1 MALLLFWTTSETA
14 GGFLGSV
21 RGDRSAKQG
30 RPRDLLRGLWLA
42 GLAVSLLYGGMAN
55 ADDVTFIVKGVSKPL
70 EVNLVRALPPAV
82 IGSQAD
88 RLEEAEMAAGLRLK
102 DALEAY
108 GYYGATWTKS
118 SKHIA
123 AGKVLVTFSVTPG
136 RPILVRKIDLKSTG
150 DGSKLP
156 ALQKL
161 FARFPLHKK
170 EVLNQVIYEDWKGN
184 LLSLLTARGYAQAS
198 YSRHEI
204 LIDRDQF
211 WADIYLWLNTGPR
224 FRVGDINITGARH
237 YPRWFIERYISFKT
251 GDWYSPKALA
261 VTQSNLRNADRF
273 SDISVHGDLGK
284 SKNNAIPVSVNLK
297 SMPGQHLK
305 IGAGYSTD
313 IGPNA
318 AIIYDNYNAFE
329 QAQHVRVSIL
339 AAQLNRNASIT
350 YSWPVGARL
359 GSEYIAQ
366 GSYQNQNL
374 TAYNANEILAS
385 AGRQWSLRSDNSLGK
400 GETIEALVNFEDAN
414 YNVAG
419 QFNTSLY
426 IYPSVQYSIQN
437 FRNIL
442 RPIAGYTLTARIE
455 GASKVWGSDA
465 NFIRF
470 SAQGEWR
477 KRLGQNWVLGTRAKL
492 GAMWLNGSIGELPP
506 NLRFFAGGQNSLPGY
521 AYQSQGPLAAN
532 GAVEGGR
539 LLAVGGFDIQ
549 RFVAKNWAVVAFY
562 DVGNAFNSWSS
573 FHALQD
579 VGLGVRWYSPVGPI
593 RFDVAHP
600 LVAPQTPA
608 VRVAFSV
615 GFSL

>member
-1 MALLLFWTTSETA
+1 MISKSGWQLRA
-14 GGFLGSV
+14 GGLLGTV
-21 RGDRSAKQG
+21 R
-30 RPRDLLRGLWLA
+30 RDNKARRHRLSNLRRGLLLA
-42 GLAVSLLYGGMAN
+42 GLGASLLSCGAAD
-55 ADDVTFIVKGVSKPL
+55 ADDVHFLVDGVSGPL
-70 EVNLVRALPPAV
+70 VEKLAHALPSV
-82 IGSQAD
+82 VLESLAD
-88 RLEEAEMAAGLRLK
+88 RLEETEMSASLRLK

-108 GYYGATWTKS
+108 GYYSASWTERSEKGA
-118 SKHIA
+118 H
-123 AGKVLVTFSVTPG
+123 GKYLIIFSVTLG
-136 RPILVRKIDLKSTG
+136 RPILVRQIDLKSAGVGHDLT
-150 DGSKLP
+150 

-161 FARFPLHKK
+161 FTQFPLHEKDI
-170 EVLNQVIYEDWKGN
+170 LDQIAYEEWKGKV
-184 LLSLLTARGYAQAS
+184 LSFLNARGYTRAD

-204 LIDRDQF
+204 RMDRDQF

-224 FRVGDINITGARH
+224 FRFGDITITGAEH
-237 YPRWFIERYISFKT
+237 YPRWFIQRYLSFKA
-251 GDWYSPKALA
+251 GDWYSPNSLA

-273 SDISVHGDLGK
+273 SDISVTSDLDK
-284 SKNNAIPVSVNLK
+284 AKNDAIPVTVDLK
-297 SMPGQHLK
+297 SMSAQHLK
-305 IGAGYSTD
+305 IGAGYSTN

-318 AIIYDNYNAFE
+318 AIIYDNYNAFD

-339 AAQLNRNASIT
+339 AAQLNRNASVT

-366 GSYQNQNL
+366 ASYQNQNL
-374 TAYNANEILAS
+374 TAYNSNEILAS
-385 AGRQWSLRSDNSLGK
+385 AGRQWSLRSENSLSK
-400 GETIEALVNFEDAN
+400 SATIEALINSEKAN

-419 QFNTSLY
+419 QFNNSFY
-426 IYPSVQYSIQN
+426 IYPSVQYSMQD
-437 FRNIL
+437 FRDIL

-477 KRLGQNWVLGTRAKL
+477 KRLSQNWVLGTRAKL
-492 GAMWLNGSIGELPP
+492 GAMWLTGSISELPP

-521 AYQSQGPLAAN
+521 AYQSQGPLAVD

-549 RFVAKNWAVVAFY
+549 RFVTKDWAVVAFY

-593 RFDVAHP
+593 RFDLAHP

-608 VRVAFSV
+608 VRIAFSV

>member
-1 MALLLFWTTSETA
+1 MISNSGWQLRA
-14 GGFLGSV
+14 GGLLGTV
-21 RGDRSAKQG
+21 R
-30 RPRDLLRGLWLA
+30 RDNKARQHRLGNLRRGLLLA
-42 GLAVSLLYGGMAN
+42 GLGASLLSCGAAD
-55 ADDVTFIVKGVSKPL
+55 ADDVHFLVDGVSGPL
-70 EVNLVRALPPAV
+70 AEKLAHALPSVV
-82 IGSQAD
+82 IGSLAE
-88 RLEEAEMAAGLRLK
+88 RLEETEMSASLRLK

-108 GYYGATWTKS
+108 GYYSARWTERSEKGAQ
-118 SKHIA
+118 
-123 AGKVLVTFSVTPG
+123 GKYLIIFSITLG
-136 RPILVRKIDLKSTG
+136 RPILVRQIDLKSAGAGHDLT
-150 DGSKLP
+150 

-161 FARFPLHKK
+161 FTQFPLQKK
-170 EVLNQVIYEDWKGN
+170 DILDQIAYEEWKGKV
-184 LLSLLTARGYAQAS
+184 LSFLHTRGYARAD

-204 LIDRDQF
+204 RMDRDQF

-224 FRVGDINITGARH
+224 FRFGDITITGAEH
-237 YPRWFIERYISFKT
+237 YPRWFVQRYLSFKA

-273 SDISVHGDLGK
+273 SDISVTSDLDK
-284 SKNNAIPVSVNLK
+284 AKNDAIPVTVDLK
-297 SMPGQHLK
+297 SMSAQHLK
-305 IGAGYSTD
+305 IGAGYSTN

-318 AIIYDNYNAFE
+318 AVIYDNYNAFD

-339 AAQLNRNASIT
+339 AAQLNRNASVT

-366 GSYQNQNL
+366 ASYQNQNL
-374 TAYNANEILAS
+374 TAYNSNEVLAS
-385 AGRQWSLRSDNSLGK
+385 AGRQWSLRNENSLSK
-400 GETIEALVNFEDAN
+400 SATIEALVNSEQAD

-419 QFNTSLY
+419 QFNNSFY
-426 IYPSVQYSIQN
+426 IYPSIQYSMQD
-437 FRNIL
+437 FRDIL
-442 RPIAGYTLTARIE
+442 RPIAGYTLTARVE

-465 NFIRF
+465 NFVRF
-470 SAQGEWR
+470 SAQGEWH
-477 KRLGQNWVLGTRAKL
+477 KRLSQNWVVGTHAKL
-492 GAMWLNGSIGELPP
+492 GAMWLTGPISELPP

-521 AYQSQGPLAAN
+521 AYQSQGPLAVD

-549 RFVAKNWAVVAFY
+549 RFVTKDWAVVAFY

-593 RFDVAHP
+593 RFDLAHP

-608 VRVAFSV
+608 VRIAFSV

>member
-1 MALLLFWTTSETA
+1 MISNSGWQLRAGGLLGTVRRDNKARQHRLGNLRRGLLLA
-14 GGFLGSV
+14 GFG
-21 RGDRSAKQG
+21 A
-30 RPRDLLRGLWLA
+30 
-42 GLAVSLLYGGMAN
+42 SLLSCGAAD
-55 ADDVTFIVKGVSKPL
+55 ADDVHFLVDGVSGPL
-70 EVNLVRALPPAV
+70 AEKLAHALPSVV
-82 IGSQAD
+82 IGSLAE
-88 RLEEAEMAAGLRLK
+88 RLEETEMSASLRLK

-108 GYYGATWTKS
+108 GYYSARWTERSEKGAQ
-118 SKHIA
+118 
-123 AGKVLVTFSVTPG
+123 GKYLIIFSITLG
-136 RPILVRKIDLKSTG
+136 RPILVRQIDLKSAGAGHDLT
-150 DGSKLP
+150 

-161 FARFPLHKK
+161 FTQFPLHKK
-170 EVLNQVIYEDWKGN
+170 DILDQIAYEEWKGKV
-184 LLSLLTARGYAQAS
+184 LSFLHTRGYARAD

-204 LIDRDQF
+204 RMDRDQF

-224 FRVGDINITGARH
+224 FRFGDITITGAEH
-237 YPRWFIERYISFKT
+237 YPRWFVQRYLSFKA

-273 SDISVHGDLGK
+273 SDISVTSDLDK
-284 SKNNAIPVSVNLK
+284 AKNDAIPVTVDLK
-297 SMPGQHLK
+297 SMSAQHLK
-305 IGAGYSTD
+305 IGAGYSTN

-318 AIIYDNYNAFE
+318 AVIYDNYNAFD

-339 AAQLNRNASIT
+339 AAQLNRNASVT

-366 GSYQNQNL
+366 ASYQNQNL
-374 TAYNANEILAS
+374 TAYNSNEVLAS
-385 AGRQWSLRSDNSLGK
+385 AGRQWSLRNENSLSK
-400 GETIEALVNFEDAN
+400 SATIEALVNSEQAD

-419 QFNTSLY
+419 QFNNSFY
-426 IYPSVQYSIQN
+426 IYPSIQYSMQD
-437 FRNIL
+437 FRDIL
-442 RPIAGYTLTARIE
+442 RPIAGYTLTARVE

-465 NFIRF
+465 NFVRF
-470 SAQGEWR
+470 SAQGEWH
-477 KRLGQNWVLGTRAKL
+477 KRLSQNWVVGTHAKL
-492 GAMWLNGSIGELPP
+492 GAMWLTGPISELPP

-521 AYQSQGPLAAN
+521 AYQSQGPLAVD

-549 RFVAKNWAVVAFY
+549 RFVTKDWAVVAFY

-593 RFDVAHP
+593 RFDLAHP

-608 VRVAFSV
+608 VRIAFSV

>member
-1 MALLLFWTTSETA
+1 MSKRSGWQPRA
-14 GGFLGSV
+14 GGLLGTV
-21 RGDRSAKQG
+21 R
-30 RPRDLLRGLWLA
+30 RDNKARRHRLSNLRRGLLLA
-42 GLAVSLLYGGMAN
+42 GLGASLLYCGVAD
-55 ADDVTFIVKGVSKPL
+55 ADDVHFLVDGVSGPL
-70 EVNLVRALPPAV
+70 AEKLAHALPFVV

-88 RLEEAEMAAGLRLK
+88 RLEETEMSASLRLK

-108 GYYGATWTKS
+108 GYYSARWTECREKGA
-118 SKHIA
+118 H
-123 AGKVLVTFSVTPG
+123 GKYLIIFSVTLG
-136 RPILVRKIDLKSTG
+136 RPILVRKIDLKSAG
-150 DGSKLP
+150 AGHNLP

-161 FARFPLHKK
+161 FTQFPLHK
-170 EVLNQVIYEDWKGN
+170 EDILDQITYEEWKGKV
-184 LLSLLTARGYAQAS
+184 LSFLNARGYAHAD

-204 LIDRDQF
+204 RMDRDQF

-224 FRVGDINITGARH
+224 FHFGDIKITGAEH
-237 YPRWFIERYISFKT
+237 YPRWFIQRYLSFKT

-261 VTQSNLRNADRF
+261 LTQSNLRNADRF
-273 SDISVHGDLGK
+273 SDISVTSNLDK
-284 SKNNAIPVSVNLK
+284 AKNDAIPVTVDLK
-297 SMPGQHLK
+297 GMSAQHLK
-305 IGAGYSTD
+305 IGAGYSTN

-318 AIIYDNYNAFE
+318 AVIYDNYNAFD

-339 AAQLNRNASIT
+339 AAQLNRNASVT

-366 GSYQNQNL
+366 ASYQNQNL
-374 TAYNANEILAS
+374 TAYNSNEILAS
-385 AGRQWSLRSDNSLGK
+385 AGRQWSLRNENSLSK
-400 GETIEALVNFEDAN
+400 SATIEALINSEKAN

-419 QFNTSLY
+419 QFNNSFY
-426 IYPSVQYSIQN
+426 IYPSVQYSMQD
-437 FRNIL
+437 FRDIL
-442 RPIAGYTLTARIE
+442 RPIAGYILTARVE

-465 NFIRF
+465 NFVRF

-477 KRLGQNWVLGTRAKL
+477 KRLSRNWVLGTRAKL
-492 GAMWLNGSIGELPP
+492 GAMWLTGPISELPP

-521 AYQSQGPLAAN
+521 AYQSQGPFAVD

-549 RFVAKNWAVVAFY
+549 RFVTKDWAVVAFY

-593 RFDVAHP
+593 RFDLAHP
-600 LVAPQTPA
+600 LVAPQAPA
-608 VRVAFSV
+608 VRIAFSV
-615 GFSL
+615 GFSR

>member
-1 MALLLFWTTSETA
+1 MLGISLFYYGKA
-14 GGFLGSV
+14 GADEVEFTVDGVSG
-21 RGDRSAKQG
+21 
-30 RPRDLLRGLWLA
+30 PLA
-42 GLAVSLLYGGMAN
+42 GDLAH
-55 ADDVTFIVKGVSKPL
+55 
-70 EVNLVRALPPAV
+70 ALPPVV

-88 RLEEAEMAAGLRLK
+88 RLEETEMSASLRLK

-108 GYYGATWTKS
+108 GYYNARWTERSRKGAQ
-118 SKHIA
+118 
-123 AGKVLVTFSVTPG
+123 GKERIIFSVTLG
-136 RPILVRKIDLKSTG
+136 RPILVRQIDLRSAG
-150 DGSKLP
+150 PGQNLP
-156 ALQKL
+156 TLKKL
-161 FARFPLHKK
+161 FTQFPLHKK
-170 EVLNQVIYEDWKGN
+170 DILDQITYEEWKGKV
-184 LLSLLTARGYAQAS
+184 LSFLNARGYARAD

-204 LIDRDQF
+204 LMDRDQF

-224 FRVGDINITGARH
+224 FRFGDIKITGAEH
-237 YPRWFIERYISFKT
+237 YPHWFIQRYFSFKA

-273 SDISVHGDLGK
+273 SDISVRTNLDK
-284 SKNNAIPVSVNLK
+284 AKNDAIPVTVDLK
-297 SMPGQHLK
+297 SMSAQHLK
-305 IGAGYSTD
+305 IGAGYSTN

-318 AIIYDNYNAFE
+318 AVIYDNYNAFD

-339 AAQLNRNASIT
+339 AAQLNRNASVT

-366 GSYQNQNL
+366 ASYQNQNL
-374 TAYNANEILAS
+374 TAYNSNEILAS
-385 AGRQWSLRSDNSLGK
+385 AGRQWSLRNENSLSK
-400 GETIEALVNFEDAN
+400 NATIEALINSEKAN

-419 QFNTSLY
+419 QFNNSFY
-426 IYPSVQYSIQN
+426 IYPSVQYSMQD
-437 FRNIL
+437 FRDIL
-442 RPIAGYTLTARIE
+442 RPIAGYTLTARVE

-465 NFIRF
+465 NFVRF

-477 KRLGQNWVLGTRAKL
+477 KRLSQNWVLGTRAKL
-492 GAMWLNGSIGELPP
+492 GAIWLTGSISELPP

-521 AYQSQGPLAAN
+521 AYQSQGPLAVD

-549 RFVAKNWAVVAFY
+549 RFVTKDWAVVAFY

-573 FHALQD
+573 FHVLQD
-579 VGLGVRWYSPVGPI
+579 AGLGVRWYSPVGPI

-608 VRVAFSV
+608 VRIAFSV